1 MWEKLNTRQCYLIDV
16 LLLKDAKTYPNG
28 ARATY
33 TYDANYNLISETS
46 ASGGVTYYEYD
57 KIGRNTAIIDALGN
71 RTTFFYNAR
80 SQLES
85 MTDPMGRTYTYS
97 YDDNGNRIKTTYP
110 DGTSV
115 SSVYD
120 ARGRVTRQSD
130 QHGYNTY
137 YVYDGADRL
146 IRVTNAQGISTS
158 YTYDEVGNMT
168 TVTDGNGNVTA
179 YAYDDFG
186 RVVKT
191 TNALGNS
198 AYTTYDKSGNVLT
211 STDYAGSLTSYTYD
225 SLDRISSKTTPDGTV
240 SFAYTADGKISTVT
254 DNSGVTSFTYDNMD
268 GLTRVD
274 YPDGNYVAYG
284 YDNACRLT
292 SVSTPFGTTFY
303 EYDLLDRMTRVVDRN
318 GYATV
323 YEYDANGNRTAV
335 HYANGFTTTYDYDL
349 LNRLIKQK
357 TVDIDDNVVVQYI
370 YRLGTAG
377 ERLGVTELNRS
388 VEYTY
393 DSLYRLTSETITE
406 GEKVTV
412 YTYAYDNVS
421 NRILKTV
428 NGEET
433 VYTYNALNQLVSEND
448 IVYEYDLNG
457 NTVRIISPSK
467 SALYVYNAENRLV
480 RATVQSG
487 NNVSVEEYK
496 YDYAGNRIAKSS
508 EGEYTKYL
516 LDINGELTYVLAE
529 ISYDGTEKCFYT
541 RGDELISQERDGKKS
556 YYVYDGHGSVVGLA
570 NESGV
575 VTDTYSY
582 DAFGN
587 LLKSTGSTKNCYRYC
602 GEQFDETTGLYY
614 LRARYMDTSTG
625 RFISQDSYAGSISD
639 PISLHKYLY
648 ANANPV
654 MYSDPS
660 GYTSLGEMVCVSAA
674 ISGICMAT
682 INAAAYLDGLVS
694 INDFNIWDFGNAI
707 IEGFLAGVC
716 IGALFGIVSFY
727 AMAIP
732 IVYPALASVFKVL
745 SIASGIVGTF
755 ISLCQGIVE
764 LKNHNYFTAV
774 AFLCL
779 GMISLLALA
788 AGLCSASNYG
798 ATESSSSTSF
808 YTVQSEADEFRLL
821 NGGTPWPTEDSR
833 AAIGEGVYAW
843 ETRAEA
849 EKYLQSIIK
858 RDPSARIVEFS
869 VNLDN
874 LKSLNIDALPQDQID
889 IFMMRYS
896 RLYGDTPNHGYDHL
910 QRGTNYGVEHY
921 FSYLIYELL
930 NFK

>member
-1 MWEKLNTRQCYLIDV
+1 M
-16 LLLKDAKTYPNG
+16 
-28 ARATY
+28 
-33 TYDANYNLISETS
+33 
-46 ASGGVTYYEYD
+46 
-57 KIGRNTAIIDALGN
+57 
-71 RTTFFYNAR
+71 
-80 SQLES
+80 
-85 MTDPMGRTYTYS
+85 
-97 YDDNGNRIKTTYP
+97 
-110 DGTSV
+110 
-115 SSVYD
+115 
-120 ARGRVTRQSD
+120 
-130 QHGYNTY
+130 
-137 YVYDGADRL
+137 
-146 IRVTNAQGISTS
+146 
-158 YTYDEVGNMT
+158 
-168 TVTDGNGNVTA
+168 
-179 YAYDDFG
+179 
-186 RVVKT
+186 
-191 TNALGNS
+191 
-198 AYTTYDKSGNVLT
+198 
-211 STDYAGSLTSYTYD
+211 
-225 SLDRISSKTTPDGTV
+225 
-240 SFAYTADGKISTVT
+240 
-254 DNSGVTSFTYDNMD
+254 
-268 GLTRVD
+268 
-274 YPDGNYVAYG
+274 
-284 YDNACRLT
+284 
-292 SVSTPFGTTFY
+292 
-303 EYDLLDRMTRVVDRN
+303 
-318 GYATV
+318 
-323 YEYDANGNRTAV
+323 
-335 HYANGFTTTYDYDL
+335 
-349 LNRLIKQK
+349 
-357 TVDIDDNVVVQYI
+357 
-370 YRLGTAG
+370 
-377 ERLGVTELNRS
+377 
-388 VEYTY
+388 
-393 DSLYRLTSETITE
+393 
-406 GEKVTV
+406 
-412 YTYAYDNVS
+412 
-421 NRILKTV
+421 
-428 NGEET
+428 
-433 VYTYNALNQLVSEND
+433 
-448 IVYEYDLNG
+448 
-457 NTVRIISPSK
+457 
-467 SALYVYNAENRLV
+467 LYVYNAENRLI

-529 ISYDGTEKCFYT
+529 MNFDNTEKCYYT
-541 RGDELISQERDGKKS
+541 RGDGLISQERDGKKS
-556 YYVYDGHGSVVGLA
+556 YYVYDGHGSVRALA
-570 NESGV
+570 DESGK
-575 VTDTYSY
+575 VTDKYVY

-587 LLKSTGSTKNCYRYC
+587 LLKSKGSTKNCYRYC

-625 RFISQDSYAGSISD
+625 RFISQDTYQGTIND
-639 PISLHKYLY
+639 PVSLHKYLY

-833 AAIGEGVYAW
+833 AALGEGVYAW

-896 RLYGDTPNHGYDHL
+896 RLYGGTPNHGYDHL

>member
-1 MWEKLNTRQCYLIDV
+1 M
-16 LLLKDAKTYPNG
+16 
-28 ARATY
+28 
-33 TYDANYNLISETS
+33 
-46 ASGGVTYYEYD
+46 
-57 KIGRNTAIIDALGN
+57 
-71 RTTFFYNAR
+71 
-80 SQLES
+80 
-85 MTDPMGRTYTYS
+85 
-97 YDDNGNRIKTTYP
+97 
-110 DGTSV
+110 

-168 TVTDGNGNVTA
+168 SVTDGNGNVTA

-211 STDYAGSLTSYTYD
+211 TTDYAGSLTSYTYD
-225 SLDRISSKTTPDGTV
+225 SLDRVSSKTTPDGTV

-274 YPDGNYVAYG
+274 YPDGNYVSYS

-292 SVSTPFGTTFY
+292 KVTTPFGSTSY
-303 EYDLLDRMTRVVDRN
+303 EYDLLDRLTRVVDRN

-393 DSLYRLTSETITE
+393 DSLYRLSGETITE
-406 GEKVTV
+406 GEKTTV

-433 VYTYNALNQLVSEND
+433 AYVYNALNQLVSDSETS
-448 IVYEYDLNG
+448 YEYDLNG
-457 NTVRIISPSK
+457 NLVRVIGSAQ
-467 SALYVYNAENRLV
+467 SALYEYNSENKLV
-480 RATVQSG
+480 RATVQNG
-487 NNVSVEEYK
+487 VLVTEESYT
-496 YDYAGNRIAKSS
+496 YDYQGNRTSKTTHRSD
-508 EGEYTKYL
+508 GVTEYVKYL
-516 LDINGELTYVLAE
+516 NDNSSLTNVLAE
-529 ISYDGTEKCFYT
+529 MGSEGSVQAYYT
-541 RGDELISQERDGKKS
+541 IGADLISQERDGNVS
-556 YYVYDGHGSVVGLA
+556 VYLYDGHGSVVGLA

-575 VTDTYSY
+575 VTDTYAY

-587 LLKSTGSTKNCYRYC
+587 LISSTGSTENYYRYC

-625 RFISQDSYAGSISD
+625 RFISQDSYQGSISD
-639 PISLHKYLY
+639 PVSLHKYLY

-654 MYSDPS
+654 MYTDPS
-660 GYTSLGEMVCVSAA
+660 GYFTLEDVEIGTAGETILNVAYQMANQSA
-674 ISGICMAT
+674 MR
-682 INAAAYLDGLVS
+682 
-694 INDFNIWDFGNAI
+694 
-707 IEGFLAGVC
+707 
-716 IGALFGIVSFY
+716 IG
-727 AMAIP
+727 MAI
-732 IVYPALASVFKVL
+732 LASVITIADVALFTYIITEYL
-745 SIASGIVGTF
+745 LDNINNIASGATTSAEGNDEIRDKTDKEKEGESDDTDRDDESTDFPDYPGDNPNKAPGDDWKWKGKGSPDEGKGNWTNPNTGESLHPDLKHPEPYGPHWDYKSPDGKWYRIFPDGT
-755 ISLCQGIVE
+755 
-764 LKNHNYFTAV
+764 
-774 AFLCL
+774 
-779 GMISLLALA
+779 
-788 AGLCSASNYG
+788 
-798 ATESSSSTSF
+798 
-808 YTVQSEADEFRLL
+808 
-821 NGGTPWPTEDSR
+821 
-833 AAIGEGVYAW
+833 
-843 ETRAEA
+843 
-849 EKYLQSIIK
+849 IIPK
-858 RDPSARIVEFS
+858 
-869 VNLDN
+869 
-874 LKSLNIDALPQDQID
+874 
-889 IFMMRYS
+889 
-896 RLYGDTPNHGYDHL
+896 
-910 QRGTNYGVEHY
+910 
-921 FSYLIYELL
+921 
-930 NFK
+930 